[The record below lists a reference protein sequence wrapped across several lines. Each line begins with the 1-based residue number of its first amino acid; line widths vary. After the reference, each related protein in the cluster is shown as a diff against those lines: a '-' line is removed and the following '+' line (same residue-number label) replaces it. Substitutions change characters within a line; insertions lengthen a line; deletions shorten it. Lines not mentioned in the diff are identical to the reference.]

1 MSLPIS
7 VPDSS
12 AVDVEVWWTA
22 PDPSDAALSLLDE
35 VERGRHDRYIRAE
48 DRARF
53 RTARALAKNLLA
65 RRVGVQPGDIR
76 LDSTC
81 ECGQPHGKPRLV
93 GSGLE
98 LSISHSGDWIVVAV
112 TAGSPVGVDV
122 ERSPTGTMAG
132 GMLEATLSPRELAS
146 LRSLSEAGRDE
157 AFLAY
162 WTRKEA
168 LLKATGEGLATP
180 MPGITVTGPTERA
193 RLLDP
198 GESTA
203 DPGRIRMADLGAR
216 PGYRACVAVLTTGE
230 LRVSERD
237 ADLATVPAE

>member
-1 MSLPIS
+1 MS
-7 VPDSS
+7 VPQSDV
-12 AVDVEVWWTA
+12 VDVEVWWTA
-22 PDPSDAALSLLDE
+22 PDPSDAALGLLDE
-35 VERGRHDRYIRAE
+35 VERGRHDRYLRAE

-53 RTARALAKNLLA
+53 RTARALAKTLLA
-65 RRVGVQPGDIR
+65 KRVGGVPGDIR

-81 ECGQPHGKPRLV
+81 KCGEPHGKPRLV

-98 LSISHSGDWIVVAV
+98 LSISHSGDWILVAL
-112 TAGSPVGVDV
+112 TAGAPVGVDV
-122 ERSPTGTMAG
+122 EQLPASPVAD
-132 GMLEATLSPRELAS
+132 GMLEATLSPPEHAS
-146 LRSLSEAGRDE
+146 VRPLPEAERNE

-168 LLKATGEGLATP
+168 LLKATGEGLSTP
-180 MPGITVTGPTERA
+180 MTGITVTGPGQRP
-193 RLLDP
+193 RLLAP

-203 DPGRIRMADLGAR
+203 DPTLIRMADLGAR

>member
-1 MSLPIS
+1 MSLPI
-7 VPDSS
+7 VPEPP

-22 PDPSDAALSLLDE
+22 PDPSDAALDLLDE
-35 VERGRHDRYIRAE
+35 VERGRHDRYLRAE

-65 RRVGVQPGDIR
+65 RRVGVRPEEIR

-81 ECGQPHGKPRLV
+81 KCGEPHGKPRLA

-112 TAGSPVGVDV
+112 TAGAPVGVDV
-122 ERSPTGTMAG
+122 EQAPKDAVAD
-132 GMLEATLSPRELAS
+132 GMLEATLSPRELSS
-146 LRSLSEAGRDE
+146 LRSLSAAGRDE

-216 PGYRACVAVLTTGE
+216 PGYRACVAVLTTNE
-230 LRVSERD
+230 LRVSEQD
-237 ADLATVPAE
+237 ADVTAVSAD